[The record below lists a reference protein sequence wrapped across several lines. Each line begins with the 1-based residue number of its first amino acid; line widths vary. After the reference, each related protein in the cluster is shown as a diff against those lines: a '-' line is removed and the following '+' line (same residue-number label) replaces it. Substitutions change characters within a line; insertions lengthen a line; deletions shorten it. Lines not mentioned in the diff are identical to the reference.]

1 MNNNTGVTLVDV
13 RTEAIDAIRKLK
25 NKEIDIATANS
36 VKGLLDTIVS
46 VAKTQV
52 EFLKVLPEGVKK
64 QMGES
69 DIKAIAGTLVDR
81 DAELDKSLHDIQ
93 VSQNSTYEP
102 PKTKNHDFSSRF

>member
-1 MNNNTGVTLVDV
+1 MNNNTGITLVDV
-13 RTEAIDAIRKLK
+13 RAEAMDAIKKLK

-52 EFLKVLPEGVKK
+52 EFLKVLPESVKK

-69 DIKAIAGTLVDR
+69 DVKAIAGTLVDR
-81 DAELDKSLHDIQ
+81 DAELDKSLHEVS
-93 VSQNSTYEP
+93 VSQSKGYDR
-102 PKTKNHDFSSRF
+102 K